1 MTRILS
7 PDSLT
12 HQEFDSE
19 RNLRPQ
25 GLSEFTGQSILKDN
39 LAIAIEAAR
48 HRGEALDHCLFAG
61 PPGLGKTTLAGII
74 AKEMGVQIHITSG
87 PVLEKPSDLAGL
99 LTNLQHGDIL
109 FIDEIHR
116 MGRVIEEYLYPAME
130 DYRLDIMLDS
140 GPGARSV
147 NLPLK
152 PFTLVGATTR
162 SGMLT
167 SPLRDRF
174 GLQFRLELYNSRD
187 LEAIIQRSASI
198 LEVPIDSQATLLL
211 SDRCRGTPRI
221 ANRVLR
227 RCRDVAQVRGNGVID
242 SAVAERTLQMLGIDS
257 DGLDLMDRRILEC
270 IIDKFSGGPVGL
282 GTIGAALGE
291 EVDTIEEVYEP
302 YLIQKGFLARTPR
315 GRMATL
321 NGFKKCGRVPPMHFE
336 PQQELP
342 LSFNP

>member
-1 MTRILS
+1 MTRIIA
-7 PDSLT
+7 PEQNIPEEADA
-12 HQEFDSE
+12 E
-19 RNLRPQ
+19 RSLRP
-25 GLSEFTGQSILKDN
+25 LALEEFTGQEALKDN
-39 LAIAIEAAR
+39 LSIAIEAAR

-87 PVLEKPSDLAGL
+87 PILEKPSDLAGL

-116 MGRVIEEYLYPAME
+116 LGRVVEEYLYPAME

-140 GPGARSV
+140 GPGARSI

-174 GLQFRLELYNSRD
+174 GLQFRLELYTAPE
-187 LEAIIQRSASI
+187 LVTILMRSSSI
-198 LEVPIDSQATLLL
+198 LNVGLEPAAAQLLG
-211 SDRCRGTPRI
+211 SRCRGTPRI

-227 RCRDVAQVRGNGVID
+227 RCRDVAQVRGNGMVDQAI
-242 SAVAERTLQMLGIDS
+242 AERTLQMLAIDA
-257 DGLDLMDRRILEC
+257 DGLDAMDRRILEC
-270 IIDKFSGGPVGL
+270 LIDKFSGGPVGL

-291 EVDTIEEVYEP
+291 EAETLEEVYEP

-315 GRMATL
+315 GRVATL
-321 NGFKKCGRVPPMHFE
+321 HAYRKCGRTPPQFLE
-336 PQQELP
+336 IQQQQLP
-342 LSFNP
+342 LTEC

>member
-1 MTRILS
+1 MSRIIS
-7 PDSLT
+7 PEQNIPDDA
-12 HQEFDSE
+12 DSE
-19 RNLRPQ
+19 RSLRP
-25 GLSEFTGQSILKDN
+25 LALDDFTGQEGLKDN
-39 LAIAIEAAR
+39 LGIAIEAAR
-48 HRGEALDHCLFAG
+48 RRGDALDHCLFAG

-116 MGRVIEEYLYPAME
+116 LGRVVEEYLYPAME

-174 GLQFRLELYNSRD
+174 GLQFRLELYSPSELVRI
-187 LEAIIQRSASI
+187 LMRSSTI
-198 LEVPIDSQATLLL
+198 LDIELDPVAAQLLGT
-211 SDRCRGTPRI
+211 RCRGTPRV

-227 RCRDVAQVRGNGVID
+227 RCRDVAQVRGNGTI
-242 SAVAERTLQMLGIDS
+242 SMAIAERTLQMLSIDS
-257 DGLDLMDRRILEC
+257 DGLDAMDRRILEC

-291 EVDTIEEVYEP
+291 EADTLEEVYEP

-315 GRMATL
+315 GRVVTP
-321 NGFKKCGRVPPMHFE
+321 NGFRKCGRTPPFPTE
-336 PQQELP
+336 FQQELP
-342 LSFNP
+342 LI